1 VEIAMRR
8 STQLALAACAAL
20 ALAACA
26 AQMPPPA
33 GVGDIQAI
41 VGTYSGSMKEY
52 GTTPRLDRVTIRPDG
67 NFEGTTGGPEGARTA
82 GMIAVRSDGAL
93 AYEAGQARGV
103 ATVYEGDG
111 RRVIIFQRA
120 DGTTTT
126 TVERSLP

>member
-1 VEIAMRR
+1 MRR
-8 STQLALAACAAL
+8 STQLALGLAVL

-33 GVGDIQAI
+33 RVGDLQAI

-52 GTTPRLDRVTIRPDG
+52 GTTPRPARVTIRPDG
-67 NFEGTTGGPEGARTA
+67 TFEVTTGGPEGARTT
-82 GMIAVRSDGAL
+82 GMIAVRGDGSL
-93 AYEAGQARGV
+93 AYETGQVRGV

-111 RRVIIFQRA
+111 RRVIVFQRA